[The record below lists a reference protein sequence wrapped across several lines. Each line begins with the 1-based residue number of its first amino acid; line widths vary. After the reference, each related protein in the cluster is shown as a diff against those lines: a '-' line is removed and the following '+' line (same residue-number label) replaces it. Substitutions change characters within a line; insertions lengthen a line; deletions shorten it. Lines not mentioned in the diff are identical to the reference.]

1 MASEPAVMV
10 AGEVGSDRI
19 KPGGELGGG
28 PEAGAMPINAH
39 KGFLGQVVGVVFV
52 AQHAAEELENRL
64 GVAGH
69 QVVEGGLVPTG
80 QPLRVRAVPG
90 GGVSGVHEGKTCRGT
105 SCSQS
110 ARGNQG

>member
-10 AGEVGSDRI
+10 AGEVGGNRI
-19 KPGGELGGG
+19 KPGGELGAG
-28 PEAGAMPINAH
+28 PEARAMPINAH

-69 QVVEGGLVPTG
+69 QVVEGGIVPAG
-80 QPLRVRAVPG
+80 QPLHFSAGPG
-90 GGVSGVHEGKTCRGT
+90 GGGSGGPEWKTCRGP
-105 SCSQS
+105 SW
-110 ARGNQG
+110 